1 MIHIKFLEKTNE
13 LIDSAKHTAH
23 DVSAKAQELEK
34 SAEQKL
40 QEIEKIGTNFIENFF
55 FKIIFFSIK
64 VNKNLKKQKNGLVK
78 KDLKLTLKVV
88 KHSMQQ
94 NMV

>member
-13 LIDSAKHTAH
+13 LIDSAKQTAH

-40 QEIEKIGTNFIENFF
+40 QEIEKTGTNFIENFF
-55 FKIIFFSIK
+55 LIIFFFY
-64 VNKNLKKQKNGLVK
+64 
-78 KDLKLTLKVV
+78 
-88 KHSMQQ
+88 
-94 NMV
+94 